1 MASYTKPIASA
12 TGGLAFSRLQSD
24 EIRRIS
30 AKRVHVT
37 PALDSLFGPVPGGVH
52 DPALGAI
59 GALDI
64 KCVL

>member
-1 MASYTKPIASA
+1 MAGYTKPIASA

-30 AKRVHVT
+30 VKKVHVS

-59 GALDI
+59 GALDA
-64 KCVL
+64 K